1 MTDTGATAA
10 SILNGMFASL
20 STQIHPQAIKTPT
33 TNTTIA
39 GEKGLF
45 FAKKLMPSL
54 YIISLFTR
62 KISDS
67 TH

>member
-1 MTDTGATAA
+1 MTETGATAA
-10 SILNGMFASL
+10 SILNGTFASL
-20 STQIHPQAIKTPT
+20 STQIHPHATKTPA

-45 FAKKLMPSL
+45 FEKKLIRSL
-54 YIISLFTR
+54 YIISLSTE